1 MKPEKKLF
9 AWYFLQLMFY
19 VFVLFFLTVGL
30 GKASADLIVYMN
42 DAKIQKTIIEWAV
55 FVVGAPIATAFWC
68 ILWLLFKKTE
78 KHCIELLSK

>member
-1 MKPEKKLF
+1 MKPETKLF

-42 DAKIQKTIIEWAV
+42 DAKTQKPIIEWAV
-55 FVVGAPIATAFWC
+55 FVVGTPIATAFWC
-68 ILWLLFKKTE
+68 ILWLLFKKAE